1 MLYQII
7 ISLLL
12 ALWLLNL
19 ALNMKFLPVPRRN
32 AAVPQP
38 VPKVSVIIPAR
49 NEETNIGACL
59 SSLMKQDYPNYEI
72 IVLDDGSDDATADI
86 VERLSKGD
94 SRVRLIKGAPL
105 PAGWAG
111 KPYACMQGA
120 KQAGGDWL
128 LFTDADTTHT
138 PDMLRR
144 ALALAIETNTSLLS
158 GFPRQV
164 TVSLSQKIV
173 IPMIYFIIMSWA
185 PLWWLHRSSKPVA
198 SVAIGQFLLFSRK
211 AYWDIGGHEAV
222 KDRITE
228 DLYLGAEIAKNG
240 GRHLAADLSDI
251 VSCRMYDSLG
261 AVWNGLTRT
270 LYGVS
275 SISSVALAA
284 LIVIGYACFL
294 APFYWLVKIA
304 LSSSSIPIWAP
315 LVIFQTGL
323 LFIMRRWVDDRFKE
337 SLIST
342 ILFPLGMV
350 FIIAVV
356 INGMARQLA
365 GMSVSWKQR
374 FYDKG
379 EPVE

>member
-1 MLYQII
+1 
-7 ISLLL
+7 
-12 ALWLLNL
+12 
-19 ALNMKFLPVPRRN
+19 
-32 AAVPQP
+32 
-38 VPKVSVIIPAR
+38 
-49 NEETNIGACL
+49 
-59 SSLMKQDYPNYEI
+59 
-72 IVLDDGSDDATADI
+72 
-86 VERLSKGD
+86 
-94 SRVRLIKGAPL
+94 
-105 PAGWAG
+105 
-111 KPYACMQGA
+111 
-120 KQAGGDWL
+120 
-128 LFTDADTTHT
+128 
-138 PDMLRR
+138 
-144 ALALAIETNTSLLS
+144 
-158 GFPRQV
+158 
-164 TVSLSQKIV
+164 
-173 IPMIYFIIMSWA
+173 MIYFIIMSWA